1 MNGTTDFVWVQI
13 SISLPQ
19 SPDSCGVHTGAIF
32 IYFEASSYGGDGG
45 GGGPCYEC
53 GAGHVDN
60 GDGTCTATL
69 NNPTEDGYIR
79 YDVLRDRTIK
89 YSASE
94 LIYIGVSFDVYRGY
108 VEWEISSIPDSSI
121 INNVVF
127 RYHGASNNIDC
138 HIHEM
143 VGTRPSTSGAQ
154 AIYNEAAEGTVY
166 ADENGFPVV
175 GTNKQ
180 INLGANACTD
190 LQSLLGSNWFAIGI
204 QSDSEVTSAVS
215 QIYSEEYSSASPKPI
230 LVVTYTPPS
239 C

>member
-1 MNGTTDFVWVQI
+1 
-13 SISLPQ
+13 
-19 SPDSCGVHTGAIF
+19 
-32 IYFEASSYGGDGG
+32 
-45 GGGPCYEC
+45 
-53 GAGHVDN
+53 
-60 GDGTCTATL
+60 
-69 NNPTEDGYIR
+69 
-79 YDVLRDRTIK
+79 
-89 YSASE
+89 
-94 LIYIGVSFDVYRGY
+94 
-108 VEWEISSIPDSSI
+108 
-121 INNVVF
+121 
-127 RYHGASNNIDC
+127 
-138 HIHEM
+138 M